1 MSLNGR
7 RGGLPG
13 GVRIKIEPDQS
24 YDPQDFPDV
33 EDIQS
38 FVPGPSVKQEP
49 CDPDDDYPRSTGVK
63 RKAASSPA
71 ATSSP
76 AHQWNHNTE
85 DMSRILNNIK
95 SEPGVVTSNP
105 APKKARVDHNRYL

>member
-7 RGGLPG
+7 SGELPN
-13 GVRIKIEPDQS
+13 GVKIKIEPDQS
-24 YDPQDFPDV
+24 YDPEDFPEEPV
-33 EDIQS
+33 

-49 CDPDDDYPRSTGVK
+49 RDPDNDYPRSTGGVK
-63 RKAASSPA
+63 RKAASSPAA

-95 SEPGVVTSNP
+95 PEPGVLTSN
-105 APKKARVDHNRYL
+105 APKKARVDHNRYTF